1 MTLLSLCLCLGG
13 NDWSTLESV
22 WRTSFLWVNHKE
34 CDQTLQ
40 DLFGVKK
47 VVVYI
52 LLCHVQKNYF
62 SCFRREMRRKRRSR
76 WRRKIPKRVK
86 IWGGDQPE
94 TGKTS
99 ATGGCGQGGG
109 VKGSE
114 GIPGSGVQ
122 GPGSRDRGPGSG
134 VQGAGSRERGP
145 GSRDEP
151 EAALDTVF
159 SSLTHSQCPRRRQRS
174 LSFIHI
180 LHILDSSSAQ
190 NKIYILSV
198 FITHLNR
205 F

>member
-122 GPGSRDRGPGSG
+122 GPGSRDRGPGTG

-145 GSRDEP
+145 ESGVQGAEMSPKQLWIQCLVHWLIVNVRDGDSD
-151 EAALDTVF
+151 L
-159 SSLTHSQCPRRRQRS
+159 CP
-174 LSFIHI
+174 SFIYYTSWIHPQLRI
-180 LHILDSSSAQ
+180 KSIYCLSS
-190 NKIYILSV
+190 
-198 FITHLNR
+198 
-205 F
+205 